1 MTKPKKTITVPMVEK
16 LETWPIERLK
26 PYAKNPNKHPEE
38 QVTKI
43 AASIR
48 EFGFIVPIVLRGESI
63 AAGEGRYK
71 AALRLGLLTV
81 PVIFADHLTE
91 EQMRMFVIADNRI
104 ARDSFLDEH
113 LLAVELA
120 DLRDGAGNL
129 NVLGFTEDEMKKLI
143 GDGSVPSATVGG
155 MDTIDDEPKG
165 KEKEDDPLTDELI
178 VIAHCTSFKQQLDVL
193 NTLRGLGVLC
203 ETKGKKK
210 AAAQ

>member
-1 MTKPKKTITVPMVEK
+1 MAKKKITVPMVNK
-16 LETWPIERLK
+16 IELWEVGRLRC
-26 PYAKNPNKHPEE
+26 YAKNTNKHPEE
-38 QVTKI
+38 QITKI

-48 EFGFIVPIVLRGESI
+48 EFGFIVPIVIRGAEI

-71 AALRLGLLTV
+71 AALRLGLESV

-91 EQMRMFVIADNRI
+91 EQFRMFVIADNRL

-113 LLAVELA
+113 LLAMELA

-143 GDGSVPSATVGG
+143 GDGSAPSSTIGG
-155 MDTIDDEPKG
+155 MDTIDDEPASKG
-165 KEKEDDPLTDELI
+165 EKVDDPLTDELI

-210 AAAQ
+210 VAV